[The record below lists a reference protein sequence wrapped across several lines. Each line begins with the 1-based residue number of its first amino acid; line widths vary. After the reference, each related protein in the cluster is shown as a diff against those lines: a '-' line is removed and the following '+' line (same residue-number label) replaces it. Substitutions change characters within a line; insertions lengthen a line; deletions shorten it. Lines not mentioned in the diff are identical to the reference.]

1 MKLPQIR
8 MTSQMAQIHNQQMLG
23 VQENRQTK
31 ADMSIQQTQADVLI
45 KMTPAKL
52 HIDQTKAWEDMNL
65 MSISRRIEKFAQEGY
80 QASLEGTK
88 RRAEQGRELM
98 EIEHAG
104 KPLVQQA
111 KENAFDDMK
120 RLGVQFIP
128 SRFAVYITYIPAE
141 VKIDVKP
148 NKPIIKANPQQVK
161 HRYHKGNVFVDMQQ
175 YAQLDIDV
183 VHLFSESV

>member
-1 MKLPQIR
+1 MLDIKKIR
-8 MTSQMAQIHNQQMLG
+8 KM
-23 VQENRQTK
+23 K
-31 ADMSIQQTQADVLI
+31 ADKKIKQPQADVVS

-120 RLGVQFIP
+120 RL
-128 SRFAVYITYIPAE
+128 
-141 VKIDVKP
+141 
-148 NKPIIKANPQQVK
+148 
-161 HRYHKGNVFVDMQQ
+161 
-175 YAQLDIDV
+175 
-183 VHLFSESV
+183 